1 MAVEQTAGAEIR
13 MQLLDLGSSRDGPVS
28 AVSPARHTH
37 GVVIGG
43 GLTGLLAARVLANH
57 VDRVT
62 LIDRQPLPRLPE
74 LVAGGAP
81 AVYPHVH
88 IARGP
93 GSLDT
98 LLPGLTSELVTSGA
112 VLVDPARDVTWLS
125 TSGRNA
131 PAPASVGSV
140 LTCSRELIE
149 WHVRR
154 RVSMLPSV
162 HLLEGVEV
170 FALSANGPGRAVN
183 GIHVRPSSHGRSHGD
198 AASQLRDTVFAADFV
213 VDATGD
219 AASADEWLHQ
229 LGFPLPSERCELAS
243 WSASSLFTLTS
254 SCAMNANGV
263 IDVRGC
269 GRPRTSASVSAP
281 DERGEHEGPRALL
294 LPIERGRMMITLR
307 DAWPSEPPANAA
319 DFLARAD
326 AFGHDALTAALPV
339 SDRLGPIAV
348 RRDEWRDGTDRI
360 APGAWPARFVS
371 FGVMSRWPDLADTAS
386 TMTLGLAAQTLD
398 RLIGARDRTDRA
410 DVFAGVAGAF
420 QRALVR
426 LARDGAARSSSVLS
440 RPA

>member
-1 MAVEQTAGAEIR
+1 

-28 AVSPARHTH
+28 AVTSARHTH

-62 LIDRQPLPRLPE
+62 LLDRQPLPRLPE
-74 LVAGGAP
+74 LVAGAAP

-125 TSGRNA
+125 TGGREA
-131 PAPASVGSV
+131 DMPASVGPV
-140 LTCSRELIE
+140 LTCSRELVE

-170 FALSANGPGRAVN
+170 FALSANVPRRVVN
-183 GIHVRPSSHGRSHGD
+183 GVHVRPSARGHGGGHGD
-198 AASQLRDTVFAADFV
+198 GHGHGSNASALRETVFAADFV

-229 LGFPLPSERCELAS
+229 LGFPLPSERCDLAS
-243 WSASSLFTLTS
+243 WSASTVFTLPS
-254 SCAMNANGV
+254 SCAMDANSV

-269 GRPRTSASVSAP
+269 
-281 DERGEHEGPRALL
+281 ERENDREGPRALL
-294 LPIERGRMMITLR
+294 LPIERGRMMITLS
-307 DAWPSEPPANAA
+307 DAWPSEPPVDAA
-319 DFLARAD
+319 SFLARAD
-326 AFGHDALTAALPV
+326 AFGHQALSAALPV
-339 SDRLGPIAV
+339 GDRLGPIAV

-371 FGVMSRWPDLADTAS
+371 FGVMSRWPDLADAGS

-398 RLIGARDRTDRA
+398 RLIGARDRADRA
-410 DVFAGVAGAF
+410 DRVDVFAGIAGAF

-426 LARDGAARSSSVLS
+426 LSREGATRSSSALS